1 MFGKRTKKK
10 QEAVSYQIE
19 HPKEILDLFSRLTL
33 HHQVALLR
41 LISRNMILDIGEE
54 TIMGYEMNYEVD
66 GAFIKA
72 NADEDLSEASDTT

>member
-19 HPKEILDLFSRLTL
+19 HPKEILELFSRLTL

-41 LISRNMILDIGEE
+41 LISRTMIRDIGEE
-54 TIMGYEMNYEVD
+54 PIMGYEMNYEVD

>member
-1 MFGKRTKKK
+1 MFGKAFKKK

-41 LISRNMILDIGEE
+41 LISRNIILDIGKHVV
-54 TIMGYEMNYEVD
+54 MGYEMNFEVD

-72 NADEDLSEASDTT
+72 SADEDLYETSDTA

>member
-1 MFGKRTKKK
+1 MFGKSLKKK
-10 QEAVSYQIE
+10 QESVSFQIE

-41 LISRNMILDIGEE
+41 LISRNIILDVGEH
-54 TIMGYEMNYEVD
+54 TIMGYEMNFEVD

-72 NADEDLSEASDTT
+72 SADEDLSETSDTA